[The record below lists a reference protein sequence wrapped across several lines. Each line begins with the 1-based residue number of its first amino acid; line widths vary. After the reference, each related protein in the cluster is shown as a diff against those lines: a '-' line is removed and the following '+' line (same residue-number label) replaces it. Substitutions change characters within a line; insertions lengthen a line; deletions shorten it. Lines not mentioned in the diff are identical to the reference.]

1 MSGVITPIKVASA
14 GVNVPNN
21 LVPPA
26 KVLVLGCIDPRFA
39 SQLEWFLTHQAG
51 IFGQYDLFVLAGAS
65 LGVTQ
70 AQAGEGAPTASDT
83 PENPEVYN
91 NSDIPILKDW
101 DKTFYAHVGLAIRL
115 HDITDI
121 WIFDHLD
128 CGAYKLIKFGSLG
141 ATDDEIIPHRDE
153 ISRLADYIKG
163 HEEDDDSEAFLGG
176 GPSTPSVVDFS
187 ALNIK
192 GFVMDMSGDI
202 FKVYD
207 DEQSNNGGGYDISSS
222 SSSSSDNVWVIPV
235 ILSALV
241 LLFIYFKFFMT
252 PKL

>member
-65 LGVTQ
+65 LGVNQ
-70 AQAGEGAPTASDT
+70 AQSYRDVGAGGESATDGT
-83 PENPEVYN
+83 NYN
-91 NSDIPILKDW
+91 NGLVILNNW
-101 DKTFYAHVGLAIRL
+101 DSNFYAHLSIALRI
-115 HDITDI
+115 HDITDV

-128 CGAYKLIKFGSLG
+128 CGAYKLIKFGALTE
-141 ATDDEIIPHRDE
+141 TDEDIDEHSVE
-153 ISRLADYIKG
+153 IERLAGNISGYTEVSGEVGALGPLPIPF
-163 HEEDDDSEAFLGG
+163 SE
-176 GPSTPSVVDFS
+176 
-187 ALNIK
+187 LNIK
-192 GFVMDMSGDI
+192 GFVMDLSGNI

-207 DEQSNNGGGYDISSS
+207 DGQSNNGGGYDITASSS
-222 SSSSSDNVWVIPV
+222 SSSVWVIPV
-235 ILSALV
+235 IISAFV

>member
-65 LGVTQ
+65 LGVNQ
-70 AQAGEGAPTASDT
+70 AQSYRELPGAGGESATDGK
-83 PENPEVYN
+83 NYN
-91 NSDIPILKDW
+91 NGLDILNNW
-101 DKTFYAHVGLAIRL
+101 DSNFYAHLSIAMRI
-115 HDITDI
+115 HDITDV

-128 CGAYKLIKFGSLG
+128 CGAYKLIKFGDLTE
-141 ATDDEIIPHRDE
+141 TDEDILEHSVEIE
-153 ISRLADYIKG
+153 RLAGNISGY
-163 HEEDDDSEAFLGG
+163 EENQGVEEALGDL
-176 GPSTPSVVDFS
+176 PIPFIQ
-187 ALNIK
+187 LNIK
-192 GFVMDMSGDI
+192 GFVMDLSGNI

-207 DEQSNNGGGYDISSS
+207 DGKSNNGGGYDISSS